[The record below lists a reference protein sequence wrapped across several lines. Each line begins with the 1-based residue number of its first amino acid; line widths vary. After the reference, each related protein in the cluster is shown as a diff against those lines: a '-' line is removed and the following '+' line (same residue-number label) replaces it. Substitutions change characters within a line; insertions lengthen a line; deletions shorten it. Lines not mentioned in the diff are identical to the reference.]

1 MSKHVCV
8 DVGGTFTD
16 AAVLDARGVV
26 RIFKAPTTPHDWTEG
41 IIGSLQT
48 AADYYQEEFSDF
60 LASASVEL
68 GGHLTHGSTIASNAI
83 VEKKTGKVGVLCT
96 KGFRDVFLF
105 REGPNKGPFDI
116 EIAYPE
122 PFVPRYLTLPVEE
135 RINSEGGVETPLNED
150 DVKQAVEVLRGYGV
164 EALCVCFLWSTVN
177 NSHERKAASL
187 IKEIWPEVD
196 VVLGSEVNPSDRE
209 YRRWVSAVMDASLRK
224 LISTYVTSLNERLQE
239 CGFRGEIGMLNTS
252 GGIISASEVV
262 KKPLYSLD
270 SGPSMAPVAGKVY
283 AELEYGDKNAV
294 VCDMGGT
301 TFDVSCVI
309 NSHISVSRE
318 ALIGNEIPGISRV
331 SVHSIGAGGGSIA
344 WVDNGGM
351 IRVGPISAGSMPGPA
366 CYNRGSDLPTVT
378 DANLVL
384 GYLNPDNFND
394 GKMKLAPER
403 SYRAIEEHIAKKLG
417 INTLEAA
424 YAIWAT
430 VNANM
435 ITAIKDITIWQGI
448 DPRGYTMIA
457 GGGACGLHA
466 IPLAEGL
473 EMQRLLI
480 PRVAGGLSASGGVLS
495 DTVWE
500 DSSRCLTSTR
510 NFNLESVNGTL
521 KQLKKTSLD
530 FFERNGISEQDRQIE
545 FYMEG
550 RYPFQ
555 VWDLS
560 IDITELLND
569 EHLFS
574 EGSVQALEETFNR
587 EYERTFTIR
596 SDSAVECVYWRVKAI
611 GKNNAADLINT
622 NPWPEDSPDDP
633 LVSCGERKVFF
644 KYWGWNEAVSTPIY
658 TGIDLSRGHLIK
670 GPAIIEEPTTTIVV
684 LPEYTLCVTDTHN
697 YLIEGL
703 KQAQ

>member
-16 AAVLDARGVV
+16 AAVLDERGVV
-26 RIFKAPTTPHDWTEG
+26 RIFKSPTTPHDWTEG
-41 IIGSLQT
+41 IIGSLKT
-48 AADYYQEEFSDF
+48 AAHYYKEDFSDF
-60 LASASVEL
+60 LKSISVEC

-83 VEKKTGKVGVLCT
+83 IEKKTGKVGILCT
-96 KGFRDVFLF
+96 KGFRDVLLF

-116 EIAYPE
+116 EIEYPE

-135 RINSEGGVETPLNED
+135 RINSEGGIEIPLVED
-150 DVKQAVEVLRGYGV
+150 DVRKAIQTLRNYHV
-164 EALCVCFLWSTVN
+164 EAICICFLWSTVN
-177 NSHERKAASL
+177 NSHEKNAASI
-187 IKEIWPEVD
+187 IKELWPEVD
-196 VVLGSEVNPSDRE
+196 IVLSSEVNPSDRE
-209 YRRWVSAVMDASLRK
+209 YRRWISAVMDASLRR
-224 LISTYVTSLNERLQE
+224 LISTYVASLNERLQE
-239 CGFRGEIGMLNTS
+239 YGFRGEIGMLNTA
-252 GGIISASEVV
+252 GGIMSASEIV

-283 AELEYGDKNAV
+283 AEMEYKDKNAV

-318 ALIGNEIPGISRV
+318 SSIGNEIPGISRV

-351 IRVGPISAGSMPGPA
+351 IRVGPTSAGSMPGPA
-366 CYNRGSDLPTVT
+366 CYNRGSELPTVT

-384 GYLNPDNFND
+384 GYLNPHNFND
-394 GKMKLAPER
+394 GKMALSPEL
-403 SYRAIEEHIAKKLG
+403 SYRAIEKHIANKLD
-417 INTLEAA
+417 ISVLEAA

-500 DSSRCLTSTR
+500 NSLRSLASTR
-510 NFNLESVNGTL
+510 EFDLESVNKTL
-521 KQLKKTSLD
+521 KDLKNAALH
-530 FFERNGISEQDRQIE
+530 FFDRNGIPEQNRQIE

-550 RYPFQ
+550 RYPYQ

-560 IDITELLND
+560 IEITELLNQ
-569 EHLFS
+569 EYLFD
-574 EGSVQALEETFNR
+574 EGSASELEEAFNK

-611 GKNNAADLINT
+611 GNTNAVDLINT

-633 LVSCGERKVFF
+633 LKSLGERKVYF
-644 KYWGWNEAVSTPIY
+644 KHWGWNDTISTPVY
-658 TGIDLSRGHLIK
+658 TGVDLNRGHLIE
-670 GPAIIEEPTTTIVV
+670 GPAIVEEPTTTIVV
-684 LPEYTLCVTDTHN
+684 LPEYTLRVTDSHN

-703 KQAQ
+703 RQS

>member
-1 MSKHVCV
+1 
-8 DVGGTFTD
+8 
-16 AAVLDARGVV
+16 
-26 RIFKAPTTPHDWTEG
+26 
-41 IIGSLQT
+41 
-48 AADYYQEEFSDF
+48 
-60 LASASVEL
+60 
-68 GGHLTHGSTIASNAI
+68 
-83 VEKKTGKVGVLCT
+83 
-96 KGFRDVFLF
+96 
-105 REGPNKGPFDI
+105 
-116 EIAYPE
+116 
-122 PFVPRYLTLPVEE
+122 
-135 RINSEGGVETPLNED
+135 
-150 DVKQAVEVLRGYGV
+150 
-164 EALCVCFLWSTVN
+164 
-177 NSHERKAASL
+177 
-187 IKEIWPEVD
+187 
-196 VVLGSEVNPSDRE
+196 
-209 YRRWVSAVMDASLRK
+209 
-224 LISTYVTSLNERLQE
+224 
-239 CGFRGEIGMLNTS
+239 
-252 GGIISASEVV
+252 
-262 KKPLYSLD
+262 
-270 SGPSMAPVAGKVY
+270 MAPVAGKVY

-318 ALIGNEIPGISRV
+318 ALIGDEIPGISRV

-366 CYNRGSDLPTVT
+366 CYNRGSNLPTVT

-384 GYLNPDNFND
+384 GYLNPRNFND
-394 GKMKLAPER
+394 GKMELVPEL
-403 SYRAIEEHIAKKLG
+403 SYHAIEEHIAKKLD
-417 INTLEAA
+417 ISILEAA

-500 DSSRCLTSTR
+500 DSLRSFAQTR
-510 NFNLESVNGTL
+510 DFNINSVNETL
-521 KQLKKTSLD
+521 RKLKEAAID
-530 FFERNGISEQDRQIE
+530 FFERNGISEQNQQLE

-560 IDITELLND
+560 IDITELLNKEYLFD
-569 EHLFS
+569 EDAAP
-574 EGSVQALEETFNR
+574 ALEEAFNK

-633 LVSCGERKVFF
+633 LKTCGERKVYF
-644 KYWGWNEAVSTPIY
+644 KHWGWNDAISTPVF
-658 TGIDLSRGHLIK
+658 TGIDLSRGHLIE

-684 LPEYTLCVTDTHN
+684 LPEYTLRVTDSHN

-703 KQAQ
+703 KQAL